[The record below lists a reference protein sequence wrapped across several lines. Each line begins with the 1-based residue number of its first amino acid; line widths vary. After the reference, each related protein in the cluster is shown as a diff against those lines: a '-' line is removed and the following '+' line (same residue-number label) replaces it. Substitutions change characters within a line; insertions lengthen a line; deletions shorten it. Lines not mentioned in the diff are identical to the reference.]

1 MLENV
6 QVKEVAETLDIHPF
20 MLSRWRKEYREGK
33 LIADKRLKITP
44 MSKDIK
50 ELDRVKKLEQEN
62 ARLRQEN
69 DLLKKWQ
76 RFSRGGTSERFGFI
90 KKHGQDLGVS
100 YLCDWLNVS
109 RSGYYAWLKTHCIIT
124 HY

>member
-1 MLENV
+1 MPRYTKPRKTWHYLNEFKVKAVQLSLLENV

-33 LIADKRLKITP
+33 LIADKRQKITP

-50 ELDRVKKLEQEN
+50 ELDRVKQLEQEN
-62 ARLRQEN
+62 ARLKQEN

-76 RFSRGGTSERFGFI
+76 RFLAEEHQKGLDSSKGMDKTSG
-90 KKHGQDLGVS
+90 
-100 YLCDWLNVS
+100 
-109 RSGYYAWLKTHCIIT
+109 
-124 HY
+124 

>member
-1 MLENV
+1 MPRYTKPRKTWHYLNEFKVKAVQLSLLDNV

-33 LIADKRLKITP
+33 LVADKRQTIKP
-44 MSKDIK
+44 MSKDK
-50 ELDRVKKLEQEN
+50 QELDRVKQLEQEN

-76 RFSRGGTSERFGFI
+76 RFLAEEHQSVLDSSKDTGKTS
-90 KKHGQDLGVS
+90 
-100 YLCDWLNVS
+100 
-109 RSGYYAWLKTHCIIT
+109 A
-124 HY
+124 

>member
-1 MLENV
+1 MPRYTKPRKTWHYLNEFKVKAVQLSLLENV

-33 LIADKRLKITP
+33 LIADNRQKITP
-44 MSKDIK
+44 MSKDKK

-76 RFSRGGTSERFGFI
+76 RFLAEEHQKDLDSSKDMDKTSE
-90 KKHGQDLGVS
+90 
-100 YLCDWLNVS
+100 
-109 RSGYYAWLKTHCIIT
+109 
-124 HY
+124 